1 MRKGAKTETTVGQ
14 RTEPGPGSLC
24 CYSVATPAQ
33 LTARTLAVTV
43 NLLTG
48 AYKFLWKQN
57 LTKLYH
63 RGVQVCFLFYNKP
76 YDQNQLKA
84 GRASTLHFREHSTT
98 KESWSRGTQAAAMEE
113 CYSATACSLCSHIPQ
128 DHPEWEWAR

>member
-1 MRKGAKTETTVGQ
+1 MRQGAKTETTVGQ
-14 RTEPGPGSLC
+14 RDGTEPGPGSLC

-98 KESWSRGTQAAAMEE
+98 KESWSR
-113 CYSATACSLCSHIPQ
+113 
-128 DHPEWEWAR
+128 D